1 MKRKQ
6 TTMTLKNLD
15 FSKVQFTE
23 LFNLL
28 LNMSSGLEPKDLSAD
43 EVRLLEANFG
53 EFWFQKL
60 GYSEPDFSK
69 PKQKRK

>member
-6 TTMTLKNLD
+6 TTIKIKDVD
-15 FSKVQFTE
+15 FSKIQFTD
-23 LFNLL
+23 LANLL
-28 LNMSSGLEPKDLSAD
+28 LNMSAGLEPKDLSAE
-43 EVRLLEANFG
+43 EVNLLEANFG

-60 GYSEPDFSK
+60 GYSEPDYSK